1 MNKIVELLLMLCLL
15 PLLRNVG
22 CDVFERQAL
31 ADISHSLDDLE
42 EVEEMLAWK
51 REEQILQSTRLP
63 NNVIPLHYD
72 LRLEVD
78 LQEFVVLGRVTVT
91 VRCQVPTSYILLHAS
106 DKLEIVGGDSQPI
119 LQGQDGDASPT
130 IISWSLHSEN
140 DFLLLKLDGE
150 LTKDGVYNLKIHFR
164 NVLSDHQFGLYRSS
178 YINKNKQKR
187 YLVTTHFEPTGA
199 RKAFPCFDEPAL
211 KATFKV
217 TLIHQAEYQAMS
229 NMPVERSVKRE
240 DGWVKDHFMT
250 SPKMATYLFAFVVSD
265 LTSVGLKTRSGI
277 EINVSARPSAIAEG
291 KGAYSLGIS
300 EKILTYFGDYL
311 GVSYPL
317 PKLDLAAIPDFPMGG
332 MENWGLI
339 MFEETA
345 LLYDAEAPSAKAKQ
359 KVSHVVSHEL
369 AHMWFGDLVTMK
381 WWDGIWLNEGITS
394 YFERLGA
401 DFAEP
406 DLKVLDLLTCEVRAA
421 MEKDSLASS
430 RPVYQPVHRTSEIGE
445 LFDDITYL
453 KGASLM
459 RMLHHSVGENIF
471 RKAFQNYL
479 QNNAYSSTIQEQLWE
494 EFTQALAQDGQSD
507 LNVKSMMDTWTL
519 QMGYPVV
526 TFTRDYSSGK
536 MDVTQQ
542 HFLKDASASSNVPD
556 SKFGGQRFSHYL
568 DTKVI
573 DLEGAGTEDWILG
586 NVEQVGFYRVNYD
599 TKNWRLLINHLR
611 SDRFQ
616 DIPAVNRGTLVDDA
630 LNLASASMLD
640 ITVALDLSQYLVR
653 ERSHVAWE
661 LAKSALGYISD
672 ILSSGTD
679 VYKKWQDYM
688 VHLITLFYNDVSWTD
703 EELTFQEEMGQVV
716 AVDIACENGQHDC
729 VARAKALFA
738 RWMDTNDNSHIPERL
753 KKTVYCTA
761 IEYGGK
767 AQWEFGWQRYQ
778 QGDTTEQ
785 LYLLSALACT
795 KDMDILKMYLEKSKD
810 KSQIRQQY
818 AADVIQGIADKKAGK
833 SVAWEFFVDNWEDF
847 YFKSFNENGALP
859 SIVEKI
865 PQHFCTDKDLEN
877 LLLFTKDRDLGTA
890 ARTFQQAVEST
901 QANIR
906 WRQNNLDKVQK
917 WLEEKTLST

>member
-1 MNKIVELLLMLCLL
+1 MRCS
-15 PLLRNVG
+15 
-22 CDVFERQAL
+22 CSF
-31 ADISHSLDDLE
+31 
-42 EVEEMLAWK
+42 
-51 REEQILQSTRLP
+51 QSTRLP
-63 NNVIPLHYD
+63 NNVVPLHYD

-91 VRCQVPTSYILLHAS
+91 VRCQIPSSYILLHAS
-106 DKLEIVGGDSQPI
+106 DKLEILGGDSQPM
-119 LQGQDGDASPT
+119 LQGQDGNATPT
-130 IISWSLHSEN
+130 ITSWSLHSEN

-150 LTKDGVYNLKIHFR
+150 LTKDGVYNVKIHFR
-164 NVLSDHQFGLYRSS
+164 NVLGDHQFGLYRSS

-187 YLVTTHFEPTGA
+187 YLATTHFEPTGA

-217 TLIHQAEYQAMS
+217 TLVHQAEYRAMS
-229 NMPVERSVKRE
+229 NMPVERSVKRYE
-240 DGWVKDHFMT
+240 SIK
-250 SPKMATYLFAFVVSD
+250 
-265 LTSVGLKTRSGI
+265 
-277 EINVSARPSAIAEG
+277 NARPSAIAEG

-311 GVSYPL
+311 GVFYPL
-317 PKLDLAAIPDFPMGG
+317 PKLDLVAIPDFPMGG

-345 LLYDAEAPSAKAKQ
+345 LLYDAEAPSAKAKER
-359 KVSHVVSHEL
+359 VSHVVSHEL
-369 AHMWFGDLVTMK
+369 VHMWFGDLVTMR

-459 RMLHHSVGENIF
+459 RMLHHSVGEKIF
-471 RKAFQNYL
+471 RTAFQNYL
-479 QNNAYSSTIQEQLWE
+479 QKNAYSSTIQEQLWE
-494 EFTQALAQDGQSD
+494 EFTQVINGQSD

-519 QMGYPVV
+519 QMGYPVI

-542 HFLKDASASSNVPD
+542 HFLKDASASSKVPD
-556 SKFGGQRFSHYL
+556 SKFGYKWYVPVSFT
-568 DTKVI
+568 TKNGEENPNSVWLTPTTGKQNI
-573 DLEGAGTEDWILG
+573 HVHIGAGTEDWILG

-599 TKNWRLLINHLR
+599 TNNWRLLINHLR

-616 DIPAVNRGTLVDDA
+616 DIPGVNRGTLVDDA
-630 LNLASASMLD
+630 LNLAGASMLD
-640 ITVALDLSQYLVR
+640 ITIALDLSQYLVR

-761 IEYGGK
+761 IEHGGK

-810 KSQIRQQY
+810 NGQIRQQY
-818 AADVIQGIADKKAGK
+818 AADVIQGIAEKKAGK
-833 SVAWEFFVDNWEDF
+833 SVAWKFFVDNWEDF

-865 PQHFCTDKDLEN
+865 PKLFCTDKDLEN
-877 LLLFTKDRDLGTA
+877 VSTDLRLSPCSDRDLGTA
-890 ARTFQQAVEST
+890 ARTFQQAVDST

-917 WLEEKTLST
+917 WLDKIIITKF